1 MRNIILASGSPRR
14 KELLTQIGIPF
25 KIVKAEGEE
34 VINTTVPE
42 EAVKELSRQK
52 AREVAT
58 RTDGDVVIGADTVVA
73 ADHQI
78 LGKPKDA
85 EDAVRMIRMLQGR
98 SHQVLTGVTVIL
110 RDGAR
115 KKEICFAETTHVHV
129 YPMTEEQIRDYVAS
143 GEPMDKAGAYGIQGL
158 FAAYVSGIEGDYNN
172 VVGLPVGR
180 LYQEVLAAGIDLRK

>member
-14 KELLTQIGIPF
+14 KELLAQVGISF
-25 KIVKAEGEE
+25 EIVKAEGEE
-34 VINTTVPE
+34 IINTTVPE

-52 AREVAT
+52 AREVAA

-73 ADHQI
+73 ADHEI
-78 LGKPKDA
+78 LGKPKDQ

-98 SHQVLTGVTVIL
+98 THQVLTGVTVIL
-110 RDGAR
+110 RDGVR
-115 KKEICFAETTHVHV
+115 KKEIRFAETTHVHV

>member
-1 MRNIILASGSPRR
+1 M
-14 KELLTQIGIPF
+14 
-25 KIVKAEGEE
+25 
-34 VINTTVPE
+34 
-42 EAVKELSRQK
+42 
-52 AREVAT
+52 
-58 RTDGDVVIGADTVVA
+58 
-73 ADHQI
+73 
-78 LGKPKDA
+78 
-85 EDAVRMIRMLQGR
+85 
-98 SHQVLTGVTVIL
+98 
-110 RDGAR
+110 RDGVR

>member
-14 KELLTQIGIPF
+14 KELLAQVGISF
-25 KIVKAEGEE
+25 EIVKAEGEE
-34 VINTTVPE
+34 IINTTVPE

-52 AREVAT
+52 AREVAA

-73 ADHQI
+73 ADHEI
-78 LGKPKDA
+78 LGKPKDQ

-98 SHQVLTGVTVIL
+98 THQVLTGVTVIL
-110 RDGAR
+110 RDEVR
-115 KKEICFAETTHVHV
+115 KKEIYFAETTHVHV